1 MTAARKARMRAALRR
16 MAASMPRRTALDV
29 TRT

>member
-1 MTAARKARMRAALRR
+1 MTAARKARMRALRR